1 MLLLLL
7 PLLLPGLLA
16 WDPADGPEPWTQEE
30 LALFELVDEVNG
42 TFYDLM
48 DLTRNATKTDIKNR
62 YKEMA
67 VELHPDKNPEK
78 EDEFKQLAAVYNM
91 LKVKRTRA
99 MYHRVL
105 DEGLPD
111 FRIPAFY
118 ERKVQVVRHIGL
130 AEGIVTLLVL
140 ATLVQYGMA
149 WAAFLERKF
158 NSKMEKKKR
167 EKKPKKNQKEVE
179 KTPEKEE
186 EDDGLGPR
194 PSVYD
199 TLPFQLYELCRGAPG
214 WVDSAKEAWR
224 EWQERR
230 AAARREAEQEEEQRK
245 LFEQRRAE
253 RVERKAGRQAGRT

>member
-1 MLLLLL
+1 MLLLML

-42 TFYDLM
+42 TFYELM

-179 KTPEKEE
+179 KTPEKEV
-186 EDDGLGPR
+186 
-194 PSVYD
+194 SVKVNCECQAMPP
-199 TLPFQLYELCRGAPG
+199 TRVHSPT
-214 WVDSAKEAWR
+214 
-224 EWQERR
+224 ERR
-230 AAARREAEQEEEQRK
+230 NQLTK
-245 LFEQRRAE
+245 LLANVKWKGQLEMAVWEKSNFA
-253 RVERKAGRQAGRT
+253 